1 MQRRTERGEIMN
13 SFDSLKDKIR
23 NIPDFPKRGIVFRD
37 ITTLLKDGDAFRIA
51 IDKMAEYCRKK
62 SPDIIVSS
70 EARGFIFGGAIAY
83 KLGIGFVP
91 VRKPGKLPH
100 KTINQ
105 SYEKE
110 YGPDILEIHSDA
122 VVKGQKVVIVDDL
135 LATAGTALGTL
146 ELVEKLGGD
155 VIGLCFLIE
164 LSFLD
169 GKKKLDSYDVFS
181 LMQYDSE

>member
-1 MQRRTERGEIMN
+1 MQRGAERSEIMN
-13 SFDSLKDKIR
+13 NFDNLKDKIR
-23 NIPDFPKRGIVFRD
+23 DIPDFPKKGIIFKD
-37 ITTLLKDGDAFRIA
+37 ITTLLKDGNAFRTA
-51 IDKMAEYCRKK
+51 TDRMAEYCRKK
-62 SPDIIVSS
+62 NPDIIVSS

-122 VVKGQKVVIVDDL
+122 VVKGQKIVIVDDL
-135 LATAGTALGTL
+135 IATAGTALGAVK
-146 ELVEKLGGD
+146 LVEKLGGD
-155 VIGLCFLIE
+155 VVGLCFLIE
-164 LSFLD
+164 LSFLG
-169 GKKKLDSYDVFS
+169 GKKKLDGYDVFS
-181 LMQYDSE
+181 LIQYDSE